1 MPLNSERDPLT
12 LGAIRSGI
20 KVEEVEIE
28 WVVRSMEKAEDPR
41 RVAAGA
47 GDEVGNGGRR
57 GGGFVGVVEE
67 GVVGASRVEERVGCG
82 VGG

>member
-1 MPLNSERDPLT
+1 
-12 LGAIRSGI
+12 
-20 KVEEVEIE
+20 
-28 WVVRSMEKAEDPR
+28 MEKAEDPR